1 MWDLLVDFH
10 PMMSKKMI
18 RRSGVWLL
26 VFLMACTLD
35 AQAQE
40 GKPSRAAAKAYAKAL
55 EAYRFLSFNLAV
67 QHLDKAIDK
76 SPEFA
81 EAWFLKAQIQR
92 DVESPNFES
101 TLAHALSLE
110 PSLFPHGWVQL
121 AEAQWNSG
129 KYAEG
134 METLQRSESFLFAG
148 QSQQMDGQRSW
159 VEAGLRFGLEAM
171 SSVKEGPEARIVP
184 GGLNSD
190 AHEYYGAFDLTGEW
204 MVFTRS
210 SSKGNGQHSGQGGED
225 FYSSLWSQGEG
236 WSTPVPLRGVNTAQ
250 NEGAPTL
257 SGDGRTMVFTACATP
272 REGYGPRRGKGSCDL
287 FESTWDETA
296 QKWTLG
302 KNLGAPN
309 SAGWESQPTLSAD
322 GNTLIFAKAMKGHD
336 APSDLA
342 VSHRLDHGGWSAP
355 KSLPGL
361 INTARTEE
369 SPFLH
374 PDGKT
379 LYFSSNGHPGMGG
392 LDVFVSRREK
402 DGTWGAPKNLGPGVN
417 SYGKDNSLMVT
428 PMGDH
433 ALFASTRGSDNLNFW
448 EIPLEKEDRAIEVA
462 TLTGVVVNAA
472 TGESLRADVILNDLE
487 TGQRV
492 ASIVS
497 QAEEGFLMPL
507 PALGSYSFEASA
519 EGFVFGIKLYDQSGE
534 AMMERN
540 PFVKIELEPI
550 EAGQSFTLDAIQFE
564 SGLAQL
570 SQEFQAGCE
579 RLTLWMEENPEVRI
593 QIEGHTDN
601 VGSLASNMALS
612 HDRALAVSSFLT
624 DRGIDEGRLEIL
636 GLGPN
641 QPIADNTTE
650 NGRFMNRRVQVM
662 VLK

>member
-10 PMMSKKMI
+10 HMMSKKMR
-18 RRSGVWLL
+18 RRSGVWLF
-26 VFLMACTLD
+26 VFLIACTLD

-40 GKPSRAAAKAYAKAL
+40 GKPSRAASKAYAKAL

-101 TLAHALSLE
+101 TLAHALFLE
-110 PSLFPHGWVQL
+110 PDLFPHGWVQL

-134 METLQRSESFLFAG
+134 METLQRSESLLFAG

-171 SSVKEGPEARIVP
+171 SSANAGPEARIVP
-184 GGLNSD
+184 GDLNSD

-210 SSKGNGQHSGQGGED
+210 SSTGNGQHSGQGGED
-225 FYSSLWSQGEG
+225 FYSSRWSQGED

-272 REGYGPRRGKGSCDL
+272 REGYGLRRGKGSCDL

-361 INTARTEE
+361 INTSRTEE

-402 DGTWGAPKNLGPGVN
+402 DGTWGTPKNLGPGVN

-497 QAEEGFLMPL
+497 QAEDGFLMPL
-507 PALGSYSFEASA
+507 PGLGSYSFEASA
-519 EGFVFGIKLYDQSGE
+519 EGFVFGMKRYDQSGE

-550 EAGQSFTLDAIQFE
+550 EAGQTFTLDAIQFE

-579 RLTLWMEENPEVRI
+579 RLTLWMRENPKVRI

-601 VGSLASNMALS
+601 VGSLPFNMTLS

-624 DRGIDEGRLEIL
+624 DRGIDEARLEIL

-650 NGRFMNRRVQVM
+650 DGRFMNRRVQVM
-662 VLK
+662 VLE